1 MQLKLSMK
9 DKKEDILSAYEK
21 LLTRYQEKEKLANRA
36 EKETEAR
43 KVAEEELLQKTS
55 SLSIEEIVKHLT
67 DFRMS
72 IGKTLTNLG
81 DNLSAEVGKLHEV
94 QTAIEIEKKN
104 LEEIYDIKVAAETV
118 ANLIRNHD
126 EEKERFEEEMAAK
139 KKARQDEQK
148 EHDLFIK
155 ERDEKINKERK
166 REEEEY
172 AYALAQ
178 KRKKEKD
185 TYEEEK
191 AALKKA
197 LREEKES
204 QEKALEEREKAVA
217 ARETELVELRA
228 KVEAFPAELEKAVA
242 GAKKEAIVQ
251 TEKEAKHKSEL
262 IAKEYEGQANVAELK
277 IKNLE
282 ETVIR
287 QAEQIKTLTQ
297 QISSATTNVK
307 SIAEK
312 AIEGASGLK
321 ALSAVNEIALQ
332 QAKKFG
338 DKES

>member
-43 KVAEEELLQKTS
+43 KAAEEELLQKTS

-155 ERDEKINKERK
+155 ERDEKINR
-166 REEEEY
+166 
-172 AYALAQ
+172 
-178 KRKKEKD
+178 
-185 TYEEEK
+185 
-191 AALKKA
+191 
-197 LREEKES
+197 S
-204 QEKALEEREKAVA
+204 EERRV
-217 ARETELVELRA
+217 
-228 KVEAFPAELEKAVA
+228 
-242 GAKKEAIVQ
+242 GKECRSRWSPY
-251 TEKEAKHKSEL
+251 H
-262 IAKEYEGQANVAELK
+262 
-277 IKNLE
+277 
-282 ETVIR
+282 
-287 QAEQIKTLTQ
+287 
-297 QISSATTNVK
+297 
-307 SIAEK
+307 
-312 AIEGASGLK
+312 
-321 ALSAVNEIALQ
+321 
-332 QAKKFG
+332 
-338 DKES
+338 